1 MDEYIKRETA
11 LSLVQ
16 PDTPQDEKAVVTIA
30 TAKKLIRIVLHRT
43 PAADVAPVR
52 HGKWTIT
59 EGMIENAV
67 CSNCGR
73 HFQSYYEEYRY
84 CPNCGA
90 EMMGETHES
99 EKQLQVIQSVGRDYP
114 AVLQP

>member
-1 MDEYIKRETA
+1 MTEYIKRDELYNNLVLLAKYEIGERQQGILGCAET
-11 LSLVQ
+11 V
-16 PDTPQDEKAVVTIA
+16 
-30 TAKKLIRIVLHRT
+30 RMC

-99 EKQLQVIQSVGRDYP
+99 EKQL
-114 AVLQP
+114 